1 MASISRVVVVDPRH
15 ELAGIVRGAVAL
27 LARQAVLVEVPGAE
41 EALAEIERGAVDL
54 LVTASS
60 LPGDLDGVGLADR
73 VSHLALGT
81 RVIVLAEYD
90 DPRPDPAVLEQARFQ
105 YYVRPAAEPFLRG
118 IRAALEGL
126 PAASVTEQV
135 EPGADTLPDVPPVDL
150 RAVRAIVLP
159 LMRDVGAMGVV
170 LVDRLGRVLI
180 DEGATGYLDRER
192 LAVALAPSFAR
203 TGQVGELVG
212 GRAWAMHYYDGE
224 RLDLY
229 ALSLG
234 LHYFLCLLFE
244 GSNRAAMGAVAVFGR
259 RAAEQ
264 IIERMGVSAFQIV
277 EQAAGLAADTEMER
291 EAVRVP
297 DVAEEPV
304 PAAAADALLL
314 EPLPDSA
321 FDPDALFTQDV
332 DERLADRLFDPE
344 TLGEMAASFGPDED
358 EQVDLDTA
366 RDLGL
371 LDEQT

>member
-1 MASISRVVVVDPRH
+1 MASTSRVVVVDPRH

-224 RLDLY
+224 RIDLY

-264 IIERMGVSAFQIV
+264 IIERMGASAFQIV
-277 EQAAGLAADTEMER
+277 EQAAGSAADTETER

-304 PAAAADALLL
+304 PAAAADALRL

>member
-54 LVTASS
+54 LVTASN
-60 LPGDLDGVGLADR
+60 LPGELDGVGLADR

-90 DPRPDPAVLEQARFQ
+90 DPRPDPAVLEQAPFQ

-118 IRAALEGL
+118 LRAALEGL
-126 PAASVTEQV
+126 PAASVTGPV
-135 EPGADTLPDVPPVDL
+135 EPGEDTLPEVPPVDL

-159 LMRDVGAMGVV
+159 LMRDVGAMGVI

-192 LAVALAPSFAR
+192 LAAVLAPSFAR
-203 TGQVGELVG
+203 TGQVGGLVG

-224 RLDLY
+224 RIDLY

-244 GSNRAAMGAVAVFGR
+244 GSNRAAMGAVTVFGR

-264 IIERMGVSAFQIV
+264 IIERMGATAFEIV
-277 EQAAGLAADTEMER
+277 ERTTGAAADTRPER
-291 EAVRVP
+291 EAVPVS
-297 DVAEEPV
+297 DAAAGPV
-304 PAAAADALLL
+304 PAAAADGPLL
-314 EPLPDSA
+314 EPLPASA
-321 FDPDALFTQDV
+321 FDPDALFTQDI

>member
-264 IIERMGVSAFQIV
+264 IIERMGASAFQIV
-277 EQAAGLAADTEMER
+277 EQAAGSAADTETER

-304 PAAAADALLL
+304 PAAAADALRL

>member
-1 MASISRVVVVDPRH
+1 MASTSRVVVVDPRH

-264 IIERMGVSAFQIV
+264 IIERMGASAFQIV
-277 EQAAGLAADTEMER
+277 EQAAGSAADTETER

-304 PAAAADALLL
+304 PAAAADALRL

>member
-60 LPGDLDGVGLADR
+60 LPGELDGVGLADR

-90 DPRPDPAVLEQARFQ
+90 DPRPDPAVLEQAHFQ

-126 PAASVTEQV
+126 PAASVSELV
-135 EPGADTLPDVPPVDL
+135 EPGADTLPDVPPVNL
-150 RAVRAIVLP
+150 HAVRAIVLP
-159 LMRDVGAMGVV
+159 LMRDVGAMGVI

-192 LAVALAPSFAR
+192 LAAVLAPSFAR

-244 GSNRAAMGAVAVFGR
+244 GSNRAAMGAVTVFGR

-264 IIERMGVSAFQIV
+264 IIELMGASAFQIV
-277 EQAAGLAADTEMER
+277 ERAAGLTADIETER
-291 EAVRVP
+291 EAV
-297 DVAEEPV
+297 PV
-304 PAAAADALLL
+304 PEAADEPLAAAAADALLL

-344 TLGEMAASFGPDED
+344 ALGEMAASFGPDED